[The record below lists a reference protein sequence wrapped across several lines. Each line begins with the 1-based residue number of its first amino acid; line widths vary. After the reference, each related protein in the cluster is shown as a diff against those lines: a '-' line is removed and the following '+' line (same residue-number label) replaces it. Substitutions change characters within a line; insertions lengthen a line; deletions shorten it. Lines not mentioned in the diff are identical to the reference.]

1 MTPQVP
7 SSELFRYVLS
17 LADDALIMAQRLG
30 EWIARAPELEEDV
43 ALGNIGLDQL
53 GQARMLLSY
62 AAEVEGRGRTE
73 DDLAYLRAERQ
84 FFNVQLTELVD
95 DDFAVAM
102 ARMLLVSSYQLELY
116 RALSTSTDD
125 TLAAIAHKAVKEVAY
140 HRDHATQWVLRLGDG
155 TEESYRRMSLALERV
170 WPYREELFDDSWIP
184 TTLLESGVAVSAA
197 RLRPTAMEHVEATL
211 HQATLPVP
219 DATVVPTGG
228 RFGVHTEAMGFLLAE
243 MQHIAR
249 SHPGATW

>member
-1 MTPQVP
+1 MTAPAP
-7 SSELFRYVLS
+7 SSDLFRYALS

-53 GQARMLLSY
+53 GQARMLLTY
-62 AAEVEGRGRTE
+62 AGDVEGRGRTE

-102 ARMLLVSSYQLELY
+102 ARLLLLSSYQLELY
-116 RALSTSTDD
+116 RGLSDSTDE
-125 TLAAIAHKAVKEVAY
+125 TLAAIAQKAVKEVTY

-155 TEESYRRMSLALERV
+155 TEESYHRMTAALERV
-170 WPYREELFDDSWIP
+170 WPFREELFDDSWIP
-184 TTLLESGVAVSAA
+184 TSLLEAGVAVSASA
-197 RLRPTAMEHVEATL
+197 LRPAAMQHVEATL
-211 HQATLPVP
+211 REATLPVP
-219 DATVVPTGG
+219 DLPIVPTGG
-228 RFGVHTEAMGFLLAE
+228 RFGVHTEQMGFLLAE